1 MSYSGKGSKE
11 ENLEDRV
18 VGRREGRL
26 SDETEKKGQR
36 LYNGKD
42 LNFIL

>member
-1 MSYSGKGSKE
+1 MFYSGKGRKE

-26 SDETEKKGQR
+26 SETEKKGQR